1 MIAIIN
7 IRITGKGTTP
17 TYPAPRKLKPSG
29 RPEIGSPPEYMKLK
43 PRIMFITTKVAMKEG
58 IFPITVRTPLIMPT
72 IIDIRITIKT
82 ASQTGRPIVT
92 TNPAKKIDT
101 IPMMEDIDISMLPV
115 RITKNSPME
124 IIAIKDACRII
135 LNKFFGS
142 LNLLIVS
149 IHIVTN
155 AINNIS
161 IIQSDRNDLM
171 PPPYLLVFSL

>member
-1 MIAIIN
+1 
-7 IRITGKGTTP
+7 
-17 TYPAPRKLKPSG
+17 
-29 RPEIGSPPEYMKLK
+29 
-43 PRIMFITTKVAMKEG
+43 
-58 IFPITVRTPLIMPT
+58 MPT

-135 LNKFFGS
+135 LNRFGS

-171 PPPYLLVFSL
+171 PPLYLLVFSFVV